1 MKIPFVDLKA
11 QYLSIQ
17 SEIDTAIAQ
26 VINETAFIG
35 GKYVE
40 SFERNFAA
48 TYGVKHCI
56 SVANGTDSLYI
67 LLKMLGVGPGDE
79 VITVANSW
87 ISSSETIS
95 QTGATPIFIDIDP
108 DYYSINEQLI
118 EKAITART
126 RAIVPVHLHGQACN
140 IEAIVEIA
148 KRHHLYVIEDCA
160 QSHFSEFKGRRA
172 GTIGDAGSFSFYPG
186 KNLGAY
192 GDAGCIIT
200 NNDELALKVKMYAR
214 HGALKKHQHQIE
226 GINSRMDGLQAAIL
240 DAKLPHILKW
250 TDLRIKNAGL
260 YDKHLEGI
268 EDIILPKVRPHTKH
282 TFHLYVIRTVRRN
295 QLAEFLKE
303 NGIETAVHYPVALPN
318 MKAYEYLGHS
328 PADFPIASQFQDE
341 ILSLPLFPELT
352 EQQIIYVAGKIRE
365 FFAIELAV
373 APGTVNG

>member
-95 QTGATPIFIDIDP
+95 QAGATPIFIDIDP

-200 NNDELALKVKMYAR
+200 NNDELALKVRMYAR

-268 EDIILPKVRPHTKH
+268 DDIILPKVRPDTKH
-282 TFHLYVIRTVRRN
+282 TFHLYVIRTGRRN

-328 PADFPIASQFQDE
+328 QADFPIASQFQDE